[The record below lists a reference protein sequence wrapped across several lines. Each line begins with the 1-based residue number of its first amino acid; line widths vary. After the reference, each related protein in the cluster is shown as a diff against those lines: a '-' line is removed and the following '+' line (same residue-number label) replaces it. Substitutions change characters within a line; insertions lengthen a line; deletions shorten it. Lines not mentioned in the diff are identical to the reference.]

1 MLPEAIVARLS
12 RAGLLVLCATI
23 LVSVTSASMTTVAL
37 PNLQSDFGI
46 GADDLTWVVTAY
58 LIPFATGTVIYGR
71 LADMYGTKPMYVVG
85 LSLFVAASL
94 FIAAAPS
101 FPLVVVGRALQGF
114 GGTAVPSLS
123 LATIVRTTPPAE
135 RGGAMGMTIVAVGVG
150 FALGPLLGGALTD
163 WWGWRGP
170 FLVTGLAT
178 APLLPLALR
187 VVPPVRGT
195 AGQSF
200 DLAGA
205 ALLVAAITGDIL
217 AINRLPRH
225 LADPAGILGL
235 LLSAPVWVAFV
246 LWVRRRS
253 QPFIEPAVVANR
265 RFVALCGIGAASQGV
280 HFATVVLIPLLLAR
294 YHDMGVM
301 EIGLHLLPGALALAA
316 FGLAGGTLSARV
328 GVRTLVVT
336 GTAVQVTGAVL
347 FHLAGFHLGAWAI
360 SLLYVVV
367 ASGYGMVN
375 GSVINAATAELPD
388 RLAGLGV
395 GVFNLA
401 FFLGG
406 AVSVAVTGAVLRAR
420 ESTADPFNVALS
432 GHAPEFSDAFLVVA
446 VFALAALALALGSRR
461 PAQTHAAR

>member
-1 MLPEAIVARLS
+1 VLAEGAVPGLS

-23 LVSVTSASMTTVAL
+23 LVSVISASMATVAL
-37 PNLQSDFGI
+37 PNLQADFGI

-101 FPLVVVGRALQGF
+101 FPLVVAGRALQGF

-123 LATIVRTTPPAE
+123 LTTIVRTTPPAE

-150 FALGPLLGGALTD
+150 FALGPLAGGALTE

-170 FLVTGLAT
+170 FLATGLAT

-200 DLAGA
+200 DVFGA
-205 ALLVAAITGDIL
+205 AMLTAAITGDIL
-217 AINRLPRH
+217 ALNRLPRH
-225 LADPAGILGL
+225 PGDLAGL
-235 LLSAPVWVAFV
+235 VGLCLSAPLWLTFV
-246 LWVRRRS
+246 FWVRRRA
-253 QPFIEPAVVANR
+253 QPFIEPAVVANT

-280 HFATVVLIPLLLAR
+280 HFATIVLIPLLLAR

-316 FGLAGGTLSARV
+316 FGLAGGTLSARL
-328 GVRTLVVT
+328 GTRTLVVT
-336 GTAVQVTGAVL
+336 GTAVQVAGALL
-347 FHLAGFHLGAWAI
+347 FHLAGFSSGSWAI
-360 SLLYVVV
+360 SAVYVVV

-375 GSVINAATAELPD
+375 GSVINAATAELPE

-406 AVSVAVTGAVLRAR
+406 AVSVAISGAILRAR
-420 ESTADPFNVALS
+420 ESAPDPFNVLLS
-432 GHAPEFSDAFLVVA
+432 GSAPEFSDAFIVVA
-446 VFALAALALALGSRR
+446 AFALTAFSLALATSRQ
-461 PAQTHAAR
+461 AQQGAPR